1 MDALS
6 AIAKV
11 YLMHLDSMKM
21 DALRPL
27 FFLSLAFFPLLF
39 KNFNRKGIIMY

>member
-11 YLMHLDSMKM
+11 YLMHLDSTKM

-27 FFLSLAFFPLLF
+27 FFSLLFFPYFLKILIG
-39 KNFNRKGIIMY
+39 RA